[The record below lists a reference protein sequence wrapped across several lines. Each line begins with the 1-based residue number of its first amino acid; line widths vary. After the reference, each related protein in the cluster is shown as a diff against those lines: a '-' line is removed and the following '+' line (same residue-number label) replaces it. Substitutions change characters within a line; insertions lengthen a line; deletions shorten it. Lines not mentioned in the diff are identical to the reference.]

1 MVYSCLMAFARIH
14 LFAASRG
21 FEPPTHALGKR
32 RSILLSYEA
41 VMICTQRE
49 QYRKSVYGFLAR

>member
-1 MVYSCLMAFARIH
+1 VTRRVLRS
-14 LFAASRG
+14 AASRG

-41 VMICTQRE
+41 VKTAECLT
-49 QYRKSVYGFLAR
+49 A